1 MKRTRG
7 WVVSILGLLVLM
19 WSLVLLPPTTFGQ
32 AQEPTATPA
41 PTLDPLTRN
50 AEQVAAQISQIDP
63 AATLVLGPQRDKIMG
78 ASPTERTTLDTDL
91 RPRDFLLGVS
101 FSRPPSSEEQAWN
114 YALFFRDDGTR
125 AFGIVITSEGE
136 WRHMFY
142 NDGRESTLGSGDIPV
157 FRLNLNQ
164 VIVHVNG
171 DEGALYINSKLVTAL
186 DLAVHGEPG
195 EIKLGAVRIRGQN
208 VSRNDAT
215 DFILSLYDIQ
225 PDSRVAKP
233 EDGSNT
239 SNTTTSDTEA
249 TPGERTA
256 GTEKLIFGPG
266 RGTFRYPRS
275 GVNSRSVKARDFVL
289 RVRIYNPT
297 AIINTDWAHVLTFRM
312 VRPQRGY
319 VIALTAQRDW
329 FLGEYKGR
337 EDFDMRDE
345 GAAPSLNRDED
356 GFNDIELRVLGEVGE
371 LFLNGELAAT
381 LDVSS
386 VIGEGTFSVGVF
398 APEED
403 LPRNTT
409 TRYEQFTIHRLTGD
423 AATTTTTTALCTVRT
438 DGSTAL
444 RSDPNPRGQ
453 RLALIPRNTAV
464 DVEGASADGVW
475 LRVQYANLAGWVRA
489 DAVNGLERCGELPV
503 VE

>member
-1 MKRTRG
+1 MRRSRR
-7 WVVSILGLLVLM
+7 WVALMDGLIVML
-19 WSLVLLPPTTFGQ
+19 WSLALLMPTAPGVT
-32 AQEPTATPA
+32 QEPTTLPTPT
-41 PTLDPLTRN
+41 PDPLMRS

-63 AATLVLGPQRDKIMG
+63 AATLVFGPQQDKIMG
-78 ASPTERTTLDTDL
+78 ALPSVRTSLDTDL
-91 RPRDFLLGVS
+91 RPRDFLVGVS
-101 FSRPPSSEEQAWN
+101 FGRAQSSDEQAWN

-142 NDGRESTLGSGDIPV
+142 NDGRESTLDSGDIPV

-164 VIVHVNG
+164 VIVHVND
-171 DEGALYINSKLVTAL
+171 DEGALYINGKLIAAL
-186 DLAVHGEPG
+186 DLAVHSEPG
-195 EIKLGAVRIRGQN
+195 EIKLGAVRIRGQQ
-208 VSRNDAT
+208 VASGDETA
-215 DFILSLYDIQ
+215 FVLSLYDIQ
-225 PDSRVAKP
+225 PTSRVAKP
-233 EDGSNT
+233 GEEEETTN
-239 SNTTTSDTEA
+239 TTSDNSEA
-249 TPGERTA
+249 TPGERTV

-266 RGTFRYPRS
+266 RGTLRYPRS
-275 GVNSRSVKARDFVL
+275 GVTSRSVKARDFVL

-319 VIALTAQRDW
+319 ALVLTAQRDW

-337 EDFDMRDE
+337 EDFDIRDE

-371 LFLNGELAAT
+371 VFLNGEFATT

-386 VIGEGTFSVGVF
+386 VIGEGAFSINVF

-403 LPRNTT
+403 LPRNVT
-409 TRYEQFTIHRLTGD
+409 TRYERFTIHRLTGD
-423 AATTTTTTALCTVRT
+423 VATTTTTAICTVRT

-444 RSDPNPRGQ
+444 RIDPNSRGQ
-453 RLALIPRNTAV
+453 RVALVPRNTAI
-464 DVEGASADGVW
+464 DVEGVSADGQW

-489 DAVNGLERCGELPV
+489 DSVTGLEQCGELPV